1 MKCPEC
7 QAENPDNTKF
17 CGECGASLGVDLG
30 SLSPTRTVLG
40 PAFQL
45 KKGQMIGGKSKII
58 QKIGEGGMG
67 IVYKAEDTKLKRN
80 VALKFLP
87 SELTRDKKAKARFI
101 QEAQAAAAL
110 NHPHICIIHEVDESD
125 DQTFIAMEFIEGKTL
140 KDKIEAGAL
149 AIDEAIDIV
158 SQVAE
163 GLGEAH
169 KKGIV
174 HRDIKP
180 ANVMLTENGKAKI
193 MDFGLAKLSW
203 GADLTKPSMI
213 MGTVAYMSPEQARG
227 EPVDHRTDI
236 WSLGAMLF
244 EMLTG
249 EKPFQKSQEHALI
262 HAILNEKPKSLI
274 TARPDIPRAIE
285 RSVLKALEKDP
296 ACRYQNTAE
305 LLKDLKSIRIVGIKM
320 PKKDKSIIVLPF
332 EDMSPGKDN
341 EYFSDGLT
349 EEIIADLSHIHDL
362 LVISRSSAM
371 TFKGTQKTIPEIAQ
385 AVNVRYVLEGSVR
398 KAGNNLRITAQLI
411 DSNNDAHLW
420 AEKYSGTLD
429 DVFDIQEKVS
439 RSIVAGLKMKLAPA
453 EQRKISEH
461 PVANASAYDCYLRA
475 KHEIAKWTE
484 PALDRAL
491 HLLETALKL
500 TGDNAALIGGLA
512 LVHITYAAGAFRT
525 DEETLEKAERYANK
539 ALRLDPK
546 LAVGHCALAAL
557 ASWRGDCRQL
567 FIDAKRA
574 VSLDPN
580 DPLAVMYFAFGAAYT
595 GKSSTS
601 RPFVKRLLQV
611 DPLNAQ
617 IHVNSVIQEYYGCR
631 FEEAL
636 EASRTAFELDPES
649 IMSRYLYAASL
660 IFTGNFDEA
669 RRISEQWCEEMP
681 GHPWVELI
689 LGTLYSARGMKAE
702 SQKILSEKTQHAM
715 WGRDPAG
722 ILIVAEINALNG
734 ETEESLK
741 WLEHAVDIGFINY
754 PLFSE
759 LDPLLENMRGEP
771 RFKKL
776 MERVRHEWENFE
788 V

>member
-1 MKCPEC
+1 
-7 QAENPDNTKF
+7 
-17 CGECGASLGVDLG
+17 
-30 SLSPTRTVLG
+30 
-40 PAFQL
+40 
-45 KKGQMIGGKSKII
+45 
-58 QKIGEGGMG
+58 MG

-87 SELTRDKKAKARFI
+87 SELTRDNKAKARFI
-101 QEAQAAAAL
+101 QEAQAAAVL
-110 NHPHICIIHEVDESD
+110 NHPHICTVYEVDESD
-125 DQTFIAMEFIEGKTL
+125 DQTFIAMEFIEGQTL
-140 KDKIEAGAL
+140 KDKIEAGPL
-149 AIDEAIDIV
+149 EIDEAIDIA

-180 ANVMLTENGKAKI
+180 ANIMLTEKGQAKI

-236 WSLGAMLF
+236 WSLGAMLY
-244 EMLTG
+244 EMLAG

-262 HAILNEKPKSLI
+262 HAILNEKPESLI
-274 TARPDIPRAIE
+274 TARPDIPRTIE

-296 ACRYQNTAE
+296 ARRYQNTAE

-320 PKKDKSIIVLPF
+320 PKKDKSIVVLPF

-398 KAGNNLRITAQLI
+398 KVGNDLRITAQLI
-411 DSNNDAHLW
+411 DSTNDAHLW

-439 RSIVAGLKMKLAPA
+439 RSIVAGLKMKIAPA
-453 EQRKISEH
+453 EERKISEH
-461 PVANASAYDCYLRA
+461 PVASASAYDCYLRA

-500 TGDNAALIGGLA
+500 AGDNPDLFAGLA
-512 LVHITYAAGAFRT
+512 LVHCSYAMGTFRT
-525 DEETLEKAERYANK
+525 DEETLAKAELYAKK
-539 ALRLDPK
+539 ALRLDPE
-546 LAVGHCALAAL
+546 LAVGHYTLAAV
-557 ASWRGDCRQL
+557 ASWRGDCKQS
-567 FIDAKRA
+567 FIGAKRA

-580 DPLAVMYFAFGAAYT
+580 DPDAVMYFTFGAAYT

-601 RPFVKRLLQV
+601 RPFVERLLQV
-611 DPLNAQ
+611 DPLNSQTHLISA
-617 IHVNSVIQEYYGCR
+617 IQEYYECR

-636 EASRTAFELDPES
+636 EAARISFELDPES
-649 IMSRYLYAASL
+649 IFSRYIYVATL
-660 IFTGNFDEA
+660 IFNGRFDEA
-669 RRISEQWCEEMP
+669 HRISEQWREDMP
-681 GHPWVELI
+681 GHPWVALI
-689 LGTLYSARGMKAE
+689 LANLYSARGMKAE
-702 SQKILSEKTQHAM
+702 SHTSLTEQALHAM
-715 WGRDPAG
+715 WIDPAG
-722 ILIVAEINALNG
+722 TLIVAEIYAMNG

-741 WLEHAVDIGFINY
+741 WLEHAVDIGFIN
-754 PLFSE
+754 
-759 LDPLLENMRGEP
+759 
-771 RFKKL
+771 
-776 MERVRHEWENFE
+776 
-788 V
+788 

>member
-1 MKCPEC
+1 MKCPKCKADISEDSHFC
-7 QAENPDNTKF
+7 SKCGTPLRDSADLSVSQTKTIQK
-17 CGECGASLGVDLG
+17 
-30 SLSPTRTVLG
+30 PT
-40 PAFQL
+40 
-45 KKGQMIGGKSKII
+45 ISSGKTIARKYKII
-58 QKIGEGGMG
+58 EELGRGGMG
-67 IVYKAEDTKLKRN
+67 VVYKAKDTRLDRT
-80 VALKFLP
+80 VALKFLS
-87 SELTRDKKAKARFI
+87 SELTQDKEAKQRFV
-101 QEAQAAAAL
+101 QEAKAAAAL
-110 NHPHICIIHEVDESD
+110 NHPNISIIHEIDEHEG
-125 DQTFIAMEFIEGKTL
+125 QTFIAMEYIQGHSL
-140 KDKIEAGAL
+140 KQGLEDGPLE
-149 AIDEAIDIV
+149 IDEAKDIAL
-158 SQVAE
+158 QVAE
-163 GLGEAH
+163 GLKEAH
-169 KKGIV
+169 DKGIV

-180 ANVMLTENGKAKI
+180 ANIMLTDKGQAKI
-193 MDFGLAKLSW
+193 TDFGLAKLSG
-203 GADLTKPSMI
+203 GADLTKASTI
-213 MGTVAYMSPEQARG
+213 MGTVAYMSPEQAKG
-227 EPVDHRTDI
+227 EAVDHRTDI
-236 WSLGAMLF
+236 WSLGAMIY
-244 EMLTG
+244 EMLSG
-249 EKPFQKSQEHALI
+249 KKPFQKSQEHALI
-262 HAILNEKPKSLI
+262 HAILDEKPESLS
-274 TARPDIPRAIE
+274 TVRRDIPRAIE
-285 RSVLKALEKDP
+285 QAVLKALEKELTR
-296 ACRYQNTAE
+296 RYQNMAE
-305 LLKDLKSIRIVGIKM
+305 FLKDIKTVEDTGVNV
-320 PKKDKSIIVLPF
+320 PKEHKSIIVLPF

-398 KAGNNLRITAQLI
+398 KAGNNLRITTQLI
-411 DSNNDAHLW
+411 DSTNDAHLW

-439 RSIVAGLKMKLAPA
+439 RSIVAGLKMRLAPA
-453 EQRKISEH
+453 EESKISEH
-461 PVANASAYDCYLRA
+461 PVASASAYDCYLRA

-500 TGDNAALIGGLA
+500 TGDNAVLFAGLA
-512 LVHITYAAGAFRT
+512 LVHITYAGGAFRT

-539 ALRLDPK
+539 ALRLDPE
-546 LAVGHCALAAL
+546 LAVGHYALAAV

-580 DPLAVMYFAFGAAYT
+580 DPDAVMYFAFGAAYT
-595 GKSSTS
+595 GNSSTS
-601 RPFVKRLLQV
+601 RPFVERLLQV

-617 IHVNSVIQEYYGCR
+617 IHIISSIQEFYECR

-636 EASRTAFELDPES
+636 EAGRTAFELDPES
-649 IMSRYLYAASL
+649 IMSRYIYLASL
-660 IFTGNFDEA
+660 IFTGRFDEA
-669 RRISEQWCEEMP
+669 RRISEQWREDMP

-689 LGTLYSARGMKAE
+689 LATLYSARGMKAE
-702 SQKILSEKTQHAM
+702 SQKLLSEKTQHAM

-741 WLEHAVDIGFINY
+741 WLEHAVYIGFINY

-759 LDPLLENMRGEP
+759 LDPFLENIRGEP

-776 MERVRHEWENFE
+776 MEQVRHEWENFE